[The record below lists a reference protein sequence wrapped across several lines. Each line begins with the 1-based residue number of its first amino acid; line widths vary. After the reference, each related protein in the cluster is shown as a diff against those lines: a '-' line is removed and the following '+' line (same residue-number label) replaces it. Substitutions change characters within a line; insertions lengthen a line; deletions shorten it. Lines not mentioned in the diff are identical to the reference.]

1 VIQGKLP
8 NKAARIV
15 RQWALDH
22 RAELM
27 ANWRRG
33 VSLLPME
40 MIPGA
45 DLDDQTRPTTADR
58 PQHARTRILGR
69 KPCHMAAADLL
80 ARDTVMTR
88 PLTDPDYFARA
99 FIEAGALAWPN
110 GLELSAFS
118 LHRRLAEAGALIRP
132 AA

>member
-1 VIQGKLP
+1 MIKLVQLQP
-8 NKAARIV
+8 TGPSTL
-15 RQWALDH
+15 ALAFSD
-22 RAELM
+22 
-27 ANWRRG
+27 G
-33 VSLLPME
+33 S
-40 MIPGA
+40 
-45 DLDDQTRPTTADR
+45 
-58 PQHARTRILGR
+58 HATW
-69 KPCHMAAADLL
+69 AAADLL